1 LIELSRADARA
12 LALRAQGFTDPRPAG
27 RVDLRQLRRMFNRVR
42 LIQIDSVN
50 VLVRSHYLPAFSR
63 LGVYPAGLLDRMA
76 YGRRELFEYW
86 GHEASLMPMELFP
99 LMRPRMER
107 AKRGELWRSIA
118 RFARENAAYV
128 ESVYEEVRARG
139 PMPASGLSE
148 MGIRGQGW
156 WDWAPGKLALE
167 WLFWTGRLT
176 TTRRSNFERVY
187 DVVERVIPAEI
198 LRAPVATEE
207 EADRELLAMSALAL
221 GVATAK
227 DLADYF
233 RIKMPAA
240 KPRIAELVD
249 ERRLL
254 PARVEG
260 WEQPAF
266 LDPTAKVPRHVD
278 ARALVSPFD
287 SLVWERARM
296 QRLFDFHYRIEIY
309 TPSHKRVHGYYVVP
323 FLLGDTLVGRVDLKA
338 DRKAG
343 TLLVHAAHVEQHQDA
358 RAVAGPLAEELRL
371 LGEWLGL
378 ERVRA
383 GARGNL
389 ARTLRSA
396 LR

>member
-1 LIELSRADARA
+1 LVELSIADARA
-12 LALRAQGFTDPRPAG
+12 LALRAQGFTVPRPTG
-27 RVDLRQLRRMFNRVR
+27 RVDLRHLRRMFDRLR

-50 VLVRSHYLPAFSR
+50 VLVRSHYFPAFSR
-63 LGVYPAGLLDRMA
+63 LGVYPPTLLDRLA
-76 YGRRELFEYW
+76 YGRRELFEFW
-86 GHEASLMPMELFP
+86 GHEASLMPMELWP

-107 AKRGELWRSIA
+107 AKRGELWGSIV
-118 RFARENAAYV
+118 RFSKENAAYV

-148 MGIRGQGW
+148 KGLRGKGW
-156 WDWAPGKLALE
+156 WDWAPGKTALE
-167 WLFWTGRLT
+167 WLFWIGRVT
-176 TTRRSNFERVY
+176 AQRGNNFERVY
-187 DVVERVIPAEI
+187 DIVERVIPAEI
-198 LRAPVATEE
+198 LRAPAPTDE
-207 EADRELLAMSALAL
+207 EANRELLAISAPAL

-227 DLADYF
+227 DLSDYF
-233 RIKMPAA
+233 RIKLTAA
-240 KPRIAELVD
+240 RPRIAELV
-249 ERRLL
+249 EEGRLL
-254 PARVEG
+254 PAHVEG

-266 LDPTAKVPRHVD
+266 LDPAARVPRHVD

-287 SLVWERARM
+287 SLVWERARA

-323 FLLGDTLVGRVDLKA
+323 FLLGNTLVGRVDLKA
-338 DRKAG
+338 DRKTG
-343 TLLVHAAHVEQHQDA
+343 TLLVNAAHLEQHQDA

-371 LGEWLGL
+371 LGEWQGL

-389 ARTLRSA
+389 ARTLRGA

>member
-12 LALRAQGFTDPRPAG
+12 LALRAQGFSEPRPAG
-27 RVDLRQLRRMFNRVR
+27 RIDLRHLRKLFERLR

-63 LGVYPAGLLDRMA
+63 LGVYPPTLLDRLA
-76 YGRRELFEYW
+76 YERRELFEYW

-107 AKRGELWRSIA
+107 AKRGELWGSIV

-139 PMPASGLSE
+139 PIPASGLSE
-148 MGIRGQGW
+148 KGIRGKGW
-156 WDWAPGKLALE
+156 WDWAPGKSALE
-167 WLFWTGRLT
+167 WLFWIGRVT
-176 TTRRSNFERVY
+176 AQRGNNFERVY
-187 DVVERVIPAEI
+187 DVVERVVPAEI
-198 LRAPVATEE
+198 LRAPAPTEE
-207 EADRELLAMSALAL
+207 EANRALLAISAPAL
-221 GVATAK
+221 GVGTAK

-233 RIKMPAA
+233 RIKLTAA
-240 KPRIAELVD
+240 RPRLAELVED
-249 ERRLL
+249 GRLV

-266 LDPTAKVPRHVD
+266 VDAAAKAPRRVN

-287 SLVWERARM
+287 SLVWERART
-296 QRLFDFHYRIEIY
+296 QRLFNFRYRIEIY
-309 TPSHKRVHGYYVVP
+309 TPAHKRVHGYYVVP

-338 DRKAG
+338 DRTAG
-343 TLLVHAAHVEQHQDA
+343 TLLAHAAHLEPGLDA

-371 LGEWLGL
+371 MAEWLGL
-378 ERVRA
+378 GRVRA

-389 ARTLRSA
+389 ARA
-396 LR
+396 LRGALR